1 MGGYN
6 MNKLKKWMVGSL
18 LSLSLFTINT
28 HADAATNYQVKSGD
42 TFWKIASRFGVT
54 VYTLKN
60 ANNRTSN
67 MLYAG
72 EAITIPSSTIS
83 FADKDL
89 MARLVSAEAKGEPY
103 AGKVAVATV
112 ILNRMDHVSFPN
124 TVKGVIYQVDSG
136 YYAFTPVKNGAINNP
151 ADAASKQA
159 VNEALALRGT
169 GKGSLYFYN
178 PTTAQSSWILTK
190 TVTTRIGNHVFA
202 K

>member
-1 MGGYN
+1 MKN
-6 MNKLKKWMVGSL
+6 LKKWMIGSL
-18 LSLSLFTINT
+18 LSLSMISFNA
-28 HADAATNYQVKSGD
+28 HADAATNYQVKTGD

-54 VYTLKN
+54 VSTIKN
-60 ANNRTSN
+60 ANNRTTN

-72 EAITIPSSTIS
+72 ESISIPASTIS

-89 MARLVSAEAKGEPY
+89 MARLVTAEAKGESY

-112 ILNRMDHVSFPN
+112 ILNRMAHASFPN
-124 TVKGVIYQVDSG
+124 TVKGVIYQVDNG
-136 YYAFTPVKNGAINNP
+136 YYAFSPVKNGAINNP
-151 ADAASKQA
+151 ADANSKKA

-178 PTTAQSSWILTK
+178 PKTAQSSWILTR
-190 TVTTRIGNHVFA
+190 TITTRIGNHVFA